1 MSSFFDPMFLS
12 IDITNPLIIVTQSIG
27 EENPFITTLDHTL
40 AMKKKIFFTIL
51 GLIVVVGLLAGIKF
65 LQIRKMIDA
74 GKHQVFPPEVVTVA
88 VAQNSNWELTL
99 DSVGSLVAV
108 QGVIVSTEL
117 SGKVVQITF
126 EPGVKV
132 SAGDLLVK
140 QDTTTEEA
148 QLRSAE
154 AQVVLAQNNFNRIK
168 KLLAKNA
175 ISPSE
180 FDNAN
185 TQLKANKAQA
195 DTVRA
200 AIAKKTIRA
209 PFSGR
214 LGIRLVNLGE
224 YLKDGTP
231 IVSLQTLN
239 PIFADFQL
247 PQNELAKIKEGYT
260 VRVSSDALGGKS
272 VEGKITAINPQVDSA
287 TRNIS
292 VQATL
297 DNPGEDLRPGMFAD
311 VKVILPREEKVLAIP
326 ATSILYA
333 PYSDSVFVVES
344 KKDEKTGKKKKT
356 VRQQFVRL
364 GEKRGDYIAVLSGL
378 KEGDTVVTTGVFKLR
393 NGQSVVVD
401 NTLSPKF
408 KLAPKPAD
416 S

>member
-1 MSSFFDPMFLS
+1 
-12 IDITNPLIIVTQSIG
+12 
-27 EENPFITTLDHTL
+27 
-40 AMKKKIFFTIL
+40 
-51 GLIVVVGLLAGIKF
+51 
-65 LQIRKMIDA
+65 
-74 GKHQVFPPEVVTVA
+74 
-88 VAQNSNWELTL
+88 
-99 DSVGSLVAV
+99 
-108 QGVIVSTEL
+108 
-117 SGKVVQITF
+117 
-126 EPGVKV
+126 
-132 SAGDLLVK
+132 
-140 QDTTTEEA
+140 
-148 QLRSAE
+148 
-154 AQVVLAQNNFNRIK
+154 VVLAQNNFNRIK

-200 AIAKKTIRA
+200 AIGKKTIRA